1 MSSRLLN
8 IVIILWR
15 RRDYTNIIISRGDRG
30 GNIAGISRGYREGI
44 AGVSRGNIAGIS
56 RRGSCEEVV
65 CNGDVTHGSSRE
77 VART

>member
-30 GNIAGISRGYREGI
+30 EISRGYRGGI
-44 AGVSRGNIAGIS
+44 AGKYRGNIAA
-56 RRGSCEEVV
+56 RKLRGSCEEVV

-77 VART
+77 VAGT

>member
-1 MSSRLLN
+1 MSSQLLN

-44 AGVSRGNIAGIS
+44 AGVSREYRGEIS
-56 RRGSCEEVV
+56 QEYRGE
-65 CNGDVTHGSSRE
+65 E
-77 VART
+77 VARKLRESGV